1 MRMNT
6 TTRITALLSIIGVT
20 LLISVPLLSTAQ
32 DATPA
37 MTDEEMIQ
45 RGASIYYTVCVACHQ
60 VDGNGIPGVYLPL
73 NQGGVVNLDDPTLF
87 IHTVLFGRGGM
98 PRFNTTYS
106 DEDVASILTFIR
118 QEWDNDS
125 GPVTAEQVAEVR
137 ANYVAT
143 PIVSPTPDAQ
153 IPEGQTH
160 PEERQDPGLE
170 SSPESTPES

>member
-1 MRMNT
+1 MGTSMRS
-6 TTRITALLSIIGVT
+6 RITALLSIIGVT
-20 LLISVPLLSTAQ
+20 LLIAIPLLSTAQ
-32 DATPA
+32 DATPESE
-37 MTDEEMIQ
+37 MTEEQMIQ

-73 NQGGVVNLDDPTLF
+73 NQGGLINLDDPTLF

-98 PRFNTTYS
+98 PRFNTTYT
-106 DEDVASILTFIR
+106 DEEIASVITFIR

-125 GPVTAEQVAEVR
+125 GPVTTEEVSSVR
-137 ANYVAT
+137 DAYVAT

-160 PEERQDPGLE
+160 PEEREDP
-170 SSPESTPES
+170 SPMASPEE

>member
-6 TTRITALLSIIGVT
+6 TARITSLLSIIGVT

-60 VDGNGIPGVYLPL
+60 VDGNGIPGIYLPL

-106 DEDVASILTFIR
+106 DQDIASILTFIR

-137 ANYVAT
+137 SNYVAT

-160 PEERQDPGLE
+160 PEEREDPGME